1 MKPFA
6 VFERQ
11 PPGRSPA
18 AISAWFFLRLL
29 GVVYA
34 VAFVSL
40 GKQILGLVGSHG
52 IVPAASLLDAA
63 HRQFGPERYWLLPT
77 LSWWSASDR
86 SLQWLCGAGAWASV
100 LLLLDVA
107 PALMAAAVWV
117 LYLSLVTVCR
127 EFLWF
132 QWDSLLLEAG
142 FLAIFLSPLRLLPQ
156 PGRDPLPSHSVTWLL
171 RWLLLRLMVSSGAV
185 KWLSGDAAW
194 RHLTALQYHY
204 ETQPLPTWI
213 GWYAHQ
219 LPGWWQALS
228 AYGMF
233 LIELGV
239 PFLIF
244 WPGRPRRMACGVL
257 VVFQGLIL
265 ATGNYG
271 FFNLL
276 AIALCVLLLDD
287 RSWPAWWQA
296 WWTRRQAQAHRLR
309 RWPAWIIG
317 PVTALVLL
325 LTTVP
330 VAGLWGVRGS
340 LLGPLARLYGWAEP
354 FRVVNSYG
362 LFAVMT
368 TSRPEIIL
376 EGSRDGQT
384 WLAYEFK
391 DKPGE
396 LTRPPR
402 FVAPHQPRL
411 DWQMWFAALG
421 TYERNRW
428 FIAFCERVLRGT
440 PEVLSLL
447 SQNPFPDSPPRYLRA
462 TVYDYRFTDVA
473 TRRATG
479 AWWRRTERGLY
490 CPVMSLSE

>member
-18 AISAWFFLRLL
+18 AISAWLFLRLL

-325 LTTVP
+325 LTAIP
-330 VAGLWGVRGS
+330 VAGLWGVRGDR
-340 LLGPLARLYGWAEP
+340 LGLLARLYGWAEP